1 MRPLN
6 VTGDLVHPIQF
17 LELYNS
23 DKLFLLTRQTSL
35 FLTSKLLRNRF
46 DGFTAMEIFLRIDK
60 ALLIKMGE
68 NMLYTKN

>member
-1 MRPLN
+1 M
-6 VTGDLVHPIQF
+6 TGDLGHPIQF
-17 LELYNS
+17 LELYNG

-35 FLTSKLLRNRF
+35 FLTSKLLRDRF

>member
-1 MRPLN
+1 M
-6 VTGDLVHPIQF
+6 TGNLGHPIQF
-17 LELYNS
+17 LELYNG
-23 DKLFLLTRQTSL
+23 DKFFLLTRQTSL

-60 ALLIKMGE
+60 ALLIKMGK